1 MGNATITPSI
11 PIILASASKIRS
23 KILQKTG
30 MEFSVII
37 SDIDEDKLREDF
49 ENKLEALMEIDI
61 CKCGFC
67 GENLEEDSIYCSFEC
82 ARADNTERV

>member
-23 KILQKTG
+23 EILQKTG

-37 SDIDEDKLREDF
+37 SDIDEDKLKKKILNKSIPRE
-49 ENKLEALMEIDI
+49 AII
-61 CKCGFC
+61 
-67 GENLEEDSIYCSFEC
+67 S
-82 ARADNTERV
+82 